1 MFTFLRR
8 FARDQSPRGLALSAL
23 ERGDFAGAEER
34 FDTLLAEAESPAD
47 RAFYQ
52 NKRGIARVGLG
63 RRDEALG
70 DFRAALGLVA
80 AYPPALT
87 NIGNLLLEDGALDD
101 AIEHYRAA
109 IRSDDLYGVAHQ
121 NLGVALKRAGRI
133 DEAVRELRRAA
144 RLEGGPFRRLRKQ
157 A

>member
-8 FARDQSPRGLALSAL
+8 FARDQSPRGLALAAI
-23 ERGDFAGAEER
+23 ERGEFAHAER
-34 FDTLLAEAESPAD
+34 QLDALLAEAQSPAD
-47 RAFYQ
+47 QAFYQ

-63 RRDEALG
+63 RRDEALE
-70 DFRAALGLVA
+70 DFHGALALVA

-87 NIGNLLLEDGALDD
+87 NVGNLLLEDGALDD
-101 AIEHYRAA
+101 AIAHYEAA

-144 RLEGGPFRRLRKQ
+144 RLEGGPFRRLRKP